1 MAIKLTGTIHKVLPL
16 ATGESRNGVWK
27 KQEFILQTDDQYPK
41 QICCTVWGEKI
52 DEKIIKPGT
61 PVTISADIESRE
73 YNGRWYT
80 EVKVWRFEN
89 AASSAP
95 AASAKSAPGS
105 SADIHPLE
113 NNSGE
118 PDLPF

>member
-27 KQEFILQTDDQYPK
+27 KQEFILQTDDQFPK